1 MTGPAYVKAR
11 TARCI
16 SGHWRN
22 HYDTRDLNSPDD
34 VQIDHVVPL
43 GEAWRSGASKW
54 RYERRREFANDLDS
68 PELLAASAR
77 SNSAKQDSPPNE
89 WKPDR
94 RRSWCLYARWWVE
107 VKRTWKLTVTKDE
120 KTALRRMLA
129 DSSLLE
135 RSAQPGTSAKNPWC
149 EPCDRPVQGG
159 RLALACAWA
168 FASRRRGL
176 EEKVLDAKG
185 PAGSWRTSSSN
196 GPPHRSR
203 SGFVPARASGS
214 PRHWR
219 A

>member
-1 MTGPAYVKAR
+1 MERLALRIRLVWVVLLIAAWLAILAATAGGLPPNPPGPTKTRIALSRLIVTPNIAVKGFDRKKFGSGWATINGCKVRALVLIRDGTGVRKGPNCKV
-11 TARCI
+11 I

-129 DSSLLE
+129 T
-135 RSAQPGTSAKNPWC
+135 A
-149 EPCDRPVQGG
+149 PC
-159 RLALACAWA
+159 
-168 FASRRRGL
+168 
-176 EEKVLDAKG
+176 
-185 PAGSWRTSSSN
+185 
-196 GPPHRSR
+196 
-203 SGFVPARASGS
+203 
-214 PRHWR
+214 
-219 A
+219 